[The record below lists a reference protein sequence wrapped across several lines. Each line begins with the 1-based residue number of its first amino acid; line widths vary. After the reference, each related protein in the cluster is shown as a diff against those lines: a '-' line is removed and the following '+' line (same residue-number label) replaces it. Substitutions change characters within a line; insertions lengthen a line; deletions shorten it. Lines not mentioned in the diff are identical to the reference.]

1 MVKILK
7 TKYSTVKDS
16 ILSKVLD
23 GTYQPNQKISS
34 ESELMED
41 FGVSRHTVRLAI
53 GDLVTEGWLYRK
65 QGAGT
70 FCAEQENLP
79 ASDQTKNIA
88 IVVTYISDYI
98 FPSIIRGAEKYLSE
112 NGYQVSLFNTNN
124 NHMTE
129 KQILEKIIS
138 QNFAG
143 IIFEPTKSAVSN
155 PNINYYLNIESK
167 GIPYVM
173 IHAYYDELEP
183 LSITVDDEKGGYL
196 QTEHL
201 IKQGHKN
208 IAGFFKVDDLQ
219 GMKRMK
225 GYIKAHREHGQV
237 INPNYMVSYM
247 SDDKDMKPT
256 AELRRLLD
264 ADEAPT
270 AIVCYNDE
278 LAVLLLEVLRERKL
292 RVPEDI
298 SVVGF
303 DNSHFARVYGLTT
316 IRHPQS
322 GIGSAAAKMI
332 LQLANSPY
340 KSQVDNKV
348 KSIIYE
354 PELIIGNTTRELTTF

>member
-1 MVKILK
+1 MNILK
-7 TKYSTVKDS
+7 TKYSTVKES
-16 ILSKVLD
+16 ILSKILD

-34 ESELMED
+34 ESELMEE

-70 FCAEQENLP
+70 FCAEQEGVP
-79 ASDQTKNIA
+79 AADQSKNIA

-112 NGYQVSLFNTNN
+112 NGYQVSLFSTNN
-124 NHMTE
+124 NHLIE

-143 IIFEPTKSAVSN
+143 IIFEPTKSAVLN

-167 GIPYVM
+167 GIPYIM
-173 IHAYYDELEP
+173 IHAYYDELDP

-201 IKQGHKN
+201 IKLGHSN

-219 GMKRMK
+219 GTKRMK
-225 GYIKAHREHGQV
+225 GYIKAHREHRLV
-237 INPNYMVSYM
+237 INPNYMVSYS
-247 SDDKDMKPT
+247 SDNKDTKPA
-256 AELRRLLD
+256 AELRKFL
-264 ADEAPT
+264 ESSNPPT

-278 LAVLLLEVLRERKL
+278 LAVLLLEVLREKKL

-298 SVVGF
+298 SLVGF
-303 DNSHFARVYGLTT
+303 DNSYFARVFGLTT

-322 GIGSAAAKMI
+322 EIGTAAGKLI
-332 LQLANSPY
+332 IQLANSPH
-340 KSQVDNKV
+340 KPQLDNKV
-348 KSIIYE
+348 ESIVYE
-354 PELIIGNTTRELTTF
+354 PELIIGDTTKELITK